1 MLIPTGWVVVD
12 AGMAEDNHS
21 RLIQDASE
29 RCRGRGKSSF
39 SKKRKEKKKD
49 ASEDLV
55 NVVRP
60 LVGIG
65 KEISEMLK
73 VVVCLLIVPVAV
85 LMYKS

>member
-1 MLIPTGWVVVD
+1 MQRPGEVLLF
-12 AGMAEDNHS
+12 E
-21 RLIQDASE
+21 
-29 RCRGRGKSSF
+29 K
-39 SKKRKEKKKD
+39 KKRKKKD

>member
-1 MLIPTGWVVVD
+1 MQRPGEVLLF
-12 AGMAEDNHS
+12 E
-21 RLIQDASE
+21 
-29 RCRGRGKSSF
+29 K
-39 SKKRKEKKKD
+39 KKRKKKD

-65 KEISEMLK
+65 KEIPEMLK